1 MPSPTYDIEKALQTP
16 EECRIVMERA
26 LAQGKHD
33 LYAAVFRR
41 FCKLS
46 GAAHDDPSDPLVR
59 AAFEAI
65 AAYEQTLKEK
75 HGKKVP
81 ASRTRQKIERKGVY
95 QSLLEWSKLH
105 GNRPGFRSLIE
116 AGLPE
121 FTFEAVVV
129 RFADRFPADVVAS
142 CRETLR
148 TAGAPRELVR

>member
-1 MPSPTYDIEKALQTP
+1 MANATYDIDKALKTP
-16 EECRIVMERA
+16 EECKVVMERA
-26 LAQGKHD
+26 LAQGNRD

-46 GAAHDDPSDPLVR
+46 GATHDDPSDPLVR
-59 AAFEAI
+59 ATFEAI
-65 AAYEQTLKEK
+65 AAYEQTLQEK
-75 HGKKVP
+75 HAKNVK
-81 ASRTRQKIERKGVY
+81 ATRTRQKIAKKGVY
-95 QSLLEWSKLH
+95 QSLLEWSELH

-129 RFADRFPADVVAS
+129 RFADRFPPDVVAS

-148 TAGAPRELVR
+148 NAGASPG

>member
-1 MPSPTYDIEKALQTP
+1 MPNAPYDIEKALRTTAQ
-16 EECRIVMERA
+16 CQVVMERA

-33 LYAAVFRR
+33 LYAAAFRH

-46 GAAHDDPSDPLVR
+46 GANHDDPSDPLVR

-65 AAYEQTLKEK
+65 AAYEQTLHEK
-75 HGKKVP
+75 HGKNVK
-81 ASRTRQKIERKGVY
+81 ASRTRQKISKKGVY

-105 GNRPGFRSLIE
+105 GNRPGFHSLIE

-129 RFADRFPADVVAS
+129 RFADRFPPDVVAS

-148 TAGAPRELVR
+148 KAGTRPD